1 MAHAPRRIFVP
12 TDFSELSRQALFYA
26 AELALLTG
34 GQLTLVHVTFE
45 VPKLM
50 PTGAVIAPARRE
62 ELVRDRDAAVAAQL
76 SDEIAVL
83 EGRVPTNSVVG
94 VGDPGAELI
103 RMAAED
109 ETELIVISSHTRKG
123 IKRLVLGSVAEK
135 VSRHAACPVL
145 IVR

>member
-12 TDFSELSRQALFYA
+12 TDFSELSRQALLYA
-26 AELALLTG
+26 AELALLAG
-34 GQLTLVHVTFE
+34 GRITLTHVTFE

-62 ELVRDRDAAVAAQL
+62 ELVRDRDRAVADQL
-76 SDEIAVL
+76 SEEIAVL
-83 EGRVPTNSVVG
+83 EGRVPTNSLMG

-103 RMAAED
+103 RLAEAD
-109 ETELIVISSHTRKG
+109 LADLIVISSHTRKG

-135 VSRHAACPVL
+135 VSRHASCPVL
-145 IVR
+145 IWR